1 MINDEPLTQEQVD
14 ELLTKTREQRKVR
27 PKPVAETES
36 VRTIEGSPRAPLAV
50 PEELRRVQ
58 DIGLKLT
65 AEIGEGK
72 FPVGYFLSLG
82 IGTRIPLDSRWTDPL
97 ILRLNGKS
105 VGRGKVV
112 LVGNKFGVEVTEW
125 GGI

>member
-14 ELLTKTREQRKVR
+14 ELLAKTREQRKVW
-27 PKPVAETES
+27 PKPELETEA
-36 VRTIEGSPRAPLAV
+36 VRTIEVAPRASFAV

-65 AEIGEGK
+65 AEIGGGS

-97 ILRLNGKS
+97 VLRLNGKS

-125 GGI
+125 GGR

>member
-14 ELLTKTREQRKVR
+14 DLLAKTREARHIE
-27 PKPVAETES
+27 PKPEVVDT
-36 VRTIEGSPRAPLAV
+36 VRTIELPPRMTMAV

-58 DIGLKLT
+58 DIALRLT
-65 AEIGEGK
+65 AEIGEGR
-72 FPVGYFLSLG
+72 FPVGYFLALG

-97 ILRLNGKS
+97 VIRLNGKS
-105 VGRGKVV
+105 FGRGKVV

-125 GGI
+125 GGR

>member
-14 ELLTKTREQRKVR
+14 ELLAKTREVRKIA
-27 PKPVAETES
+27 PKPEPAET
-36 VRTIEGSPRAPLAV
+36 VRTIEATPRATVPI

-58 DIGLKLT
+58 DIALRLT
-65 AEIGEGK
+65 AEIGEGR

-97 ILRLNGKS
+97 VLRLNGKS

-125 GGI
+125 GGG

>member
-14 ELLTKTREQRKVR
+14 ELLAKTREARHIE
-27 PKPVAETES
+27 PKPEVVDT
-36 VRTIEGSPRAPLAV
+36 VRTIELPPRMTVAV

-58 DIGLKLT
+58 DIALRLT
-65 AEIGEGK
+65 AEIGEGR

-97 ILRLNGKS
+97 VIRLNGKS
-105 VGRGKVV
+105 FGRGKVV

-125 GGI
+125 GGR